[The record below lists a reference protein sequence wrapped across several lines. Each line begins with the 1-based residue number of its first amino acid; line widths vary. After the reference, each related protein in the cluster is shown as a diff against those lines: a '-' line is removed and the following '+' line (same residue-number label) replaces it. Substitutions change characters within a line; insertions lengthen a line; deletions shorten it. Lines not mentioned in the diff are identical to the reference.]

1 MFSLIL
7 FIGLVLLGAAAAA
20 CISITKLN
28 MTLTAGGQGA
38 NWDGILCILYN
49 EFLKPVGFGHNK
61 L

>member
-1 MFSLIL
+1 MFFSLIL
-7 FIGLVLLGAAAAA
+7 FIGLVLLGAAAA
-20 CISITKLN
+20 CISITKPN

-38 NWDGILCILYN
+38 NGDGILCILYN